1 LLFAQEYRL
10 NTGALVHLPA
20 VSVWSDFDACHRQR
34 FCVFYNV
41 SIYVHLNLRESSNG
55 QGSERGCHKPTG
67 VRHNGKLCPTEKRE
81 AIINGLAAGKSKRAI
96 ARECKASH
104 STVDAIEQK
113 EWAQVSARKQMLAA
127 KHERTAVLAL
137 DELLHRLET
146 RPGEIPTPVLNI
158 IGGTSTDKALALRG
172 DSLGTI
178 RHIHSI
184 DISDE
189 DIVAFAVARSQRR
202 SKKHAKAAV
211 VEVAALPAE
220 THCQGKKTPRKKPV

>member
-1 LLFAQEYRL
+1 
-10 NTGALVHLPA
+10 
-20 VSVWSDFDACHRQR
+20 
-34 FCVFYNV
+34 
-41 SIYVHLNLRESSNG
+41 
-55 QGSERGCHKPTG
+55 
-67 VRHNGKLCPTEKRE
+67 
-81 AIINGLAAGKSKRAI
+81 
-96 ARECKASH
+96 
-104 STVDAIEQK
+104 
-113 EWAQVSARKQMLAA
+113 VSARKQMLAA